1 MVKVTYSLDKT
12 AVRQIR
18 RTADRLG
25 MSRAH
30 VVREAIADDCERKD
44 RLSERERIR
53 LLSVIDRLRDA
64 PVTRSEQ
71 SVDAEIRAV
80 RAARRTAADE
90 PGRRLVLEVA
100 RSILST
106 VAVAACVLVQGA
118 NLWTPNHDDLR
129 DLPGLEL
136 R

>member
-12 AVRQIR
+12 TVRQIR

-25 MSRAH
+25 ISRAH
-30 VVREAIADDCERKD
+30 VVREAIADDCARKA
-44 RLSERERIR
+44 RLSERERLR

-80 RAARRTAADE
+80 RAARRRS
-90 PGRRLVLEVA
+90 GR
-100 RSILST
+100 T
-106 VAVAACVLVQGA
+106 GQ
-118 NLWTPNHDDLR
+118 TPR
-129 DLPGLEL
+129 P
-136 R
+136 